1 VQGRLRCSY
10 RLCGRGV
17 NSMGQR
23 EVQVILDTA
32 SCSAL
37 VFQKNLW
44 LGTVRWKRLQLF
56 DQNFLWKPTRNY
68 SIDVV
73 ATSFLASNSLQGEL
87 NHLRY
92 GAQCGLCQ
100 DRRRR

>member
-37 VFQKNLW
+37 
-44 LGTVRWKRLQLF
+44 GTVRWKRLQLF
-56 DQNFLWKPTRNY
+56 YQNFLWKPTRNY